1 MGNLNLPVE
10 VVNREGDFASDD
22 LYRFAIAFNHQLANL
37 TDILVRVWC
46 PDKLRLLMKEY
57 PELTFNGG
65 E

>member
-10 VVNREGDFASDD
+10 VVNREGDFANDE
-22 LYRFAIAFNHQLANL
+22 LYRFAIAFNHKLANL